1 MSRSVSLCI
10 GSWPHFAYRSI
21 VHTCRQCGSPKEELT
36 LNLHSVSAPR
46 SSPCDA
52 CARLRAPS
60 PHTHT
65 LAPVSVGAPRSK
77 AKHVLVRQ
85 RLSPEARC
93 QVAASCRQLQ
103 GRTGACRAPLR
114 AVSRSVGA
122 SLCVVMLRKGGARER
137 TRERWFV
144 GGHGEL
150 KHFPQFLDSD
160 GVNLL
165 SLGSPRAPCAYGI
178 ALRHFFA
185 AAVEAK
191 SDGPCFSDC
200 MLRRV
205 SAPDQRSQ
213 YLGVCCPYSWIY
225 FMGWE

>member
-1 MSRSVSLCI
+1 MLSKHCNSLYMLLPEDIVITRRQWQRPTFESVRFLRRLRSLC
-10 GSWPHFAYRSI
+10 A
-21 VHTCRQCGSPKEELT
+21 Q
-36 LNLHSVSAPR
+36 
-46 SSPCDA
+46 
-52 CARLRAPS
+52 

-65 LAPVSVGAPRSK
+65 LAPVGVSPPRSK
-77 AKHVLVRQ
+77 AKLVFVRQ

-165 SLGSPRAPCAYGI
+165 SLGSPRATCAYGI

-200 MLRRV
+200 MLCRV
-205 SAPDQRSQ
+205 SAPDQRWR
-213 YLGVCCPYSWIY
+213 YLDVCCPYS
-225 FMGWE
+225 

>member
-1 MSRSVSLCI
+1 MSSSVSLCI
-10 GSWPHFAYRSI
+10 GSWPQFPYRSI

-122 SLCVVMLRKGGARER
+122 SSLRRDVADGCCTRE
-137 TRERWFV
+137 RERWFGLKARDATNKE
-144 GGHGEL
+144 GGRE
-150 KHFPQFLDSD
+150 
-160 GVNLL
+160 
-165 SLGSPRAPCAYGI
+165 
-178 ALRHFFA
+178 
-185 AAVEAK
+185 
-191 SDGPCFSDC
+191 
-200 MLRRV
+200 RV
-205 SAPDQRSQ
+205 VWHLVTASRLETA
-213 YLGVCCPYSWIY
+213 
-225 FMGWE
+225 ET

>member
-1 MSRSVSLCI
+1 MHRVLAPFCLPKHSAHVPSVWKSQRRTTSKLAQCQRPPVESVRCLRPSQ
-10 GSWPHFAYRSI
+10 GSI
-21 VHTCRQCGSPKEELT
+21 TTHT
-36 LNLHSVSAPR
+36 N
-46 SSPCDA
+46 
-52 CARLRAPS
+52 
-60 PHTHT
+60 T

>member
-1 MSRSVSLCI
+1 MPAPVHAVSGHHHI
-10 GSWPHFAYRSI
+10 
-21 VHTCRQCGSPKEELT
+21 HTP
-36 LNLHSVSAPR
+36 
-46 SSPCDA
+46 
-52 CARLRAPS
+52 
-60 PHTHT
+60 
-65 LAPVSVGAPRSK
+65 LAPVSISALRSK
-77 AKHVLVRQ
+77 ATHVLVRQ